1 VLIGERIRAIRESK
15 DLSQGV
21 IEERCGL
28 LRVYISRV
36 ENNHSVPAI
45 ETLEKMARA
54 LEVPLYQLFYNGEEP
69 LKPSALPKRRIGKD
83 SAWGHSGKDGR
94 VLDKF
99 RRLLSRTGKKEREL
113 LFFTAQKLASQ
124 TKGPTRAK

>member
-15 DLSQGV
+15 GLSQGD

-36 ENNHSVPAI
+36 ENGHAVPAI

-54 LEVPLYQLFYNGEEP
+54 LEVPLYQLFHDGEKP
-69 LKPSALPKRRIGKD
+69 LKPSALPKRRTGKD

-99 RRLLSRTGKKEREL
+99 RRLLSRTRKKDRDL
-113 LFFTAQKLASQ
+113 LLCTAQKLASQ
-124 TKGPTRAK
+124 TKRPTRAK